1 MCNLRRNF
9 TSIVNCM
16 IAIIAR
22 KLKNL
27 QTNLK
32 LKRTVKLVWSAA
44 KGWMVF
50 SVGMI
55 IVETALFLGSLYAL
69 KLLVDAISNLDIQD
83 PNAEYLIIKH
93 VIIAGIFSILY
104 SIARFV
110 SAYAIEV
117 QASKVSN
124 FIDDKIHQTAIQMDL
139 SYYESPSYYDILK
152 RAKDAGADRP
162 NLVIT
167 TLLEIT
173 KNVLNLCAIGSLF
186 IAINWL
192 LLPLLFVFALPTL
205 FVRIYFSNK
214 QNEWRIKH
222 TPLERKSGYLSNLL
236 TSDTSAK
243 EIRSYSLG
251 DYFKQLYLSCRMEIL
266 QEKLNLS
273 YKRTSKEIITT
284 GIGSIGFFTCI
295 AYIALGTVRGTNSVG
310 DIVLFLMIFP
320 QSFNLVQYISS
331 GISILYTNNIFINS
345 IFELFDLKRSQSDH
359 TPTREIPSSM
369 NLDLEVK
376 GLNFTYPG
384 SERTTLKNISLRI
397 PSGKIIAVVGLNG
410 AGKSTLI
417 KLLCGLY
424 KVDSGEISLGNININ
439 EFDVSAY
446 RRQVSAVFQ
455 DFSRYN
461 FSAEDNIRFG
471 NINKEVVYDE
481 IVTASKNAGAS
492 TFVEKLP
499 NRYQTMMGKLFEE
512 GHEVSI
518 GQWQKLA
525 IARALYSEAR
535 FLILDEATSALD
547 ALAEKELFDS
557 FRKHIGNRAAVI
569 ISHRHSAVKHADYI
583 YVLSGGQILQEG
595 TDSELLN
602 MEGDYARLFKENVE
616 A

>member
-1 MCNLRRNF
+1 
-9 TSIVNCM
+9 M
-16 IAIIAR
+16 IAILAR
-22 KLKNL
+22 KIQNL

-32 LKRTVKLVWSAA
+32 LKRTIKLVWSAA
-44 KGWMVF
+44 KGWMLF
-50 SVGMI
+50 SVSMI
-55 IVETALFLGSLYAL
+55 IVETVLFLGSLYAL
-69 KLLVDAISNLDIQD
+69 KLLVDEISKINVHD
-83 PNAEYLIIKH
+83 PEAEYQIVKH
-93 VIIAGIFSILY
+93 VVIAGIFSILY

-117 QASKVSN
+117 QATKVSN
-124 FIDDKIHQTAIQMDL
+124 FIDDRIHETAIQMDL
-139 SYYESPSYYDILK
+139 SYYESPAYFDILK

-192 LLPLLFVFALPTL
+192 LLPLLIVFALPTL

-236 TSDTSAK
+236 TSDISAK
-243 EIRSYSLG
+243 EIRSYNLG
-251 DYFKQLYLSCRMEIL
+251 TYFKKLYLTFRMEIL
-266 QEKLNLS
+266 QQKLDLS

-295 AYIALGTVRGTNSVG
+295 AYIALGTVSGTNSVG
-310 DIVLFLMIFP
+310 DIVMFLMIFP
-320 QSFNLVQYISS
+320 QSFNLIQYISS

-345 IFELFDLKRSQSDH
+345 IFELFDLKPSSSDQGFS
-359 TPTREIPSSM
+359 REIPVRTEM
-369 NLDLEVK
+369 DLIVK
-376 GLNFTYPG
+376 DLNFTYPG
-384 SERTTLKNISLRI
+384 SDRPTLKNISLRI
-397 PSGKIIAVVGLNG
+397 PLGKIIAIVGLNG

-439 EFDVSAY
+439 QFDVSTY

-461 FSAEDNIRFG
+461 FSAEENIWFG
-471 NINKEVVYDE
+471 NIDKEAVYQE
-481 IVTASKNAGAS
+481 IVKASENAGAS
-492 TFVEKLP
+492 SFIEKLP
-499 NRYQTMMGKLFEE
+499 NGYKSMMGKLFED

-547 ALAEKELFDS
+547 ALAEKELFES

-595 TDSELLN
+595 TDSDLLN
-602 MEGDYARLFKENVE
+602 MEGDYSKLFKENIEV
-616 A
+616 

>member
-1 MCNLRRNF
+1 ML
-9 TSIVNCM
+9 
-16 IAIIAR
+16 
-22 KLKNL
+22 
-27 QTNLK
+27 
-32 LKRTVKLVWSAA
+32 
-44 KGWMVF
+44 F
-50 SVGMI
+50 SVSMI
-55 IVETALFLGSLYAL
+55 IVETVLFLGSLYAL
-69 KLLVDAISNLDIQD
+69 KLLVDEISKINVHD
-83 PNAEYLIIKH
+83 PEAEYQIVKH
-93 VIIAGIFSILY
+93 VVIAGIFSILY

-117 QASKVSN
+117 QATKVSN
-124 FIDDKIHQTAIQMDL
+124 FIDDRIHETAIQMDL
-139 SYYESPSYYDILK
+139 SYYESPAYFDILK

-192 LLPLLFVFALPTL
+192 LLPLLIVFALPTL

-236 TSDTSAK
+236 TSDISAK
-243 EIRSYSLG
+243 EIRSYNLG
-251 DYFKQLYLSCRMEIL
+251 TYFKKLYLTFRMEIL
-266 QEKLNLS
+266 QQKLDLS

-295 AYIALGTVRGTNSVG
+295 AYIALGTVSGTNSVG
-310 DIVLFLMIFP
+310 DIVMFLMIFP
-320 QSFNLVQYISS
+320 QSFNLIQYISS

-345 IFELFDLKRSQSDH
+345 IFELFDLKPSSSDQGFS
-359 TPTREIPSSM
+359 REIPVRTEM
-369 NLDLEVK
+369 DLIVK
-376 GLNFTYPG
+376 DLNFTYPG
-384 SERTTLKNISLRI
+384 SDRPTLKNISLRI
-397 PSGKIIAVVGLNG
+397 PSGKIIAIVGLNG

-439 EFDVSAY
+439 QFDVSTY

-461 FSAEDNIRFG
+461 FSAEENIWFG
-471 NINKEVVYDE
+471 NIDKEAVYQE
-481 IVTASKNAGAS
+481 IVKASENAGAS
-492 TFVEKLP
+492 SFIEKLP
-499 NRYQTMMGKLFEE
+499 NGYKTMMGKLFED

-547 ALAEKELFDS
+547 ALAEKELFES

-595 TDSELLN
+595 TDSDLLN
-602 MEGDYARLFKENVE
+602 MEGDYSKLFKENIEV
-616 A
+616 

>member
-1 MCNLRRNF
+1 
-9 TSIVNCM
+9 M
-16 IAIIAR
+16 IAILAR
-22 KLKNL
+22 KIQNL

-32 LKRTVKLVWSAA
+32 LKRTIKLVWSAA
-44 KGWMVF
+44 KGWMLF
-50 SVGMI
+50 SVSMI
-55 IVETALFLGSLYAL
+55 IVETVLFLGSLYAL
-69 KLLVDAISNLDIQD
+69 KLLVDEISNINVHD
-83 PNAEYLIIKH
+83 PEAEYQIVKH
-93 VIIAGIFSILY
+93 VVIAGIFSILY

-117 QASKVSN
+117 QATKVSN
-124 FIDDKIHQTAIQMDL
+124 FIDDRIHETAIQMDL
-139 SYYESPSYYDILK
+139 SYYESPAYFDILK

-192 LLPLLFVFALPTL
+192 LLPLLIVFALPTL

-236 TSDTSAK
+236 TSDISAK
-243 EIRSYSLG
+243 EIRSYNLG
-251 DYFKQLYLSCRMEIL
+251 TYFKKLYLTFRMEIL
-266 QEKLNLS
+266 QQKLDLS

-295 AYIALGTVRGTNSVG
+295 AYIALGTVSGTNSVG
-310 DIVLFLMIFP
+310 DIVMFLMIFP
-320 QSFNLVQYISS
+320 QSFNLIQYISS

-345 IFELFDLKRSQSDH
+345 IFELFDLKPSSSDQGFS
-359 TPTREIPSSM
+359 REIPVRTEM
-369 NLDLEVK
+369 DLIVK
-376 GLNFTYPG
+376 DLNFTYPG
-384 SERTTLKNISLRI
+384 SDRPTLKNISLRI
-397 PSGKIIAVVGLNG
+397 PSGKIIAIVGLNG

-439 EFDVSAY
+439 QFDVSTY

-461 FSAEDNIRFG
+461 FSAEENIWFG
-471 NINKEVVYDE
+471 NIDKEAVYQE
-481 IVTASKNAGAS
+481 IVKASENAGAS
-492 TFVEKLP
+492 SFIEKLP
-499 NRYQTMMGKLFEE
+499 NGYKTMMGKLFED

-547 ALAEKELFDS
+547 ALAEKELFES

-595 TDSELLN
+595 TDSDLLN
-602 MEGDYARLFKENVE
+602 MEGDYSKLFKENIEV
-616 A
+616 

>member
-1 MCNLRRNF
+1 
-9 TSIVNCM
+9 M
-16 IAIIAR
+16 IANIAR
-22 KLKNL
+22 KIKNL
-27 QTNLK
+27 HTNLK
-32 LKRTVKLVWSAA
+32 LKRTIKLVWFAA

-50 SVGMI
+50 SVSMI
-55 IVETALFLGSLYAL
+55 IVETVLFLGSLYAL
-69 KLLVDAISNLDIQD
+69 KLLVDEISNINIDD
-83 PNAEYLIIKH
+83 PNAEFGIIKH
-93 VIIAGIFSILY
+93 VVIAGAFSILY
-104 SIARFV
+104 SIARFI

-117 QASKVSN
+117 QATKVTN
-124 FIDDKIHQTAIQMDL
+124 YIDDKIHETAIQMDL
-139 SYYESPSYYDILK
+139 SYYESPAYFDILK

-167 TLLEIT
+167 TLLEIS

-192 LLPLLFVFALPTL
+192 LLPLLVLFALPTL

-222 TPLERKSGYLSNLL
+222 TALERKSGYLSNLL

-243 EIRSYSLG
+243 EVRSYNLG
-251 DYFKQLYLSCRMEIL
+251 DYFKQLYLSFRKEIL

-284 GIGSIGFFTCI
+284 GVGSIGFFTCI

-310 DIVLFLMIFP
+310 DIVMFLMIFP
-320 QSFNLVQYISS
+320 QSFNLIQYISS

-345 IFELFDLKRSQSDH
+345 IFELFDLKRSGSD
-359 TPTREIPSSM
+359 TLPCSEIPARTD
-369 NLDLEVK
+369 LDLVVK
-376 GLNFTYPG
+376 NLNFTYPG
-384 SERTTLKNISLRI
+384 TENPTLKNISLRI
-397 PSGKIIAVVGLNG
+397 PSGKIIAIVGLNG

-439 EFDVSAY
+439 AFDVTAY

-461 FSAEDNIRFG
+461 FTAEENIWFG
-471 NINKEVVYDE
+471 NINKKVVDHD
-481 IVTASKNAGAS
+481 IVKASENAGAS
-492 TFVEKLP
+492 GFIKKLP
-499 NRYQTMMGKLFEE
+499 SGYKTMMGKLFDD

-557 FRKHIGNRAAVI
+557 FRNHIGNRAAVI

-583 YVLSGGQILQEG
+583 YVLSGGRILQEG
-595 TDSELLN
+595 TDHDLLN
-602 MEGDYARLFKENVE
+602 MEGDYSRLFKENIE

>member
-1 MCNLRRNF
+1 
-9 TSIVNCM
+9 M
-16 IAIIAR
+16 IAIFAR
-22 KLKNL
+22 KIKNL

-32 LKRTVKLVWSAA
+32 LKRTIKLVWLAA
-44 KGWMVF
+44 KGWMIF
-50 SVGMI
+50 SVSMI

-69 KLLVDAISNLDIQD
+69 KLLVDEISSININD
-83 PNAEYLIIKH
+83 PTAEYEIIKH
-93 VIIAGIFSILY
+93 VIIAGVFSILY

-117 QASKVSN
+117 QATKVSN
-124 FIDDKIHQTAIQMDL
+124 FIDDKIHETAIQMDL
-139 SYYESPSYYDILK
+139 SYYESPAYFDILK

-186 IAINWL
+186 IAINWM
-192 LLPLLFVFALPTL
+192 LLPLLVVFALPTL

-243 EIRSYSLG
+243 EIRSYNLG
-251 DYFKQLYLSCRMEIL
+251 NYFKQLYLTFRMEIL

-284 GIGSIGFFTCI
+284 GVGSIGFFTCI

-310 DIVLFLMIFP
+310 DIVMFLMIFP
-320 QSFNLVQYISS
+320 QSFNLIQYISS

-345 IFELFDLKRSQSDH
+345 IFELFDLQRISPD
-359 TPTREIPSSM
+359 TRARQEIPARTD
-369 NLDLEVK
+369 LDLVVK
-376 GLNFTYPG
+376 NLNFTYPG
-384 SERTTLKNISLRI
+384 SDRLTLKNISLRI

-439 EFDVSAY
+439 QFDVTAY

-461 FSAEDNIRFG
+461 FTAEENIWFG
-471 NINKEVVYDE
+471 NINNEPVHQD
-481 IVTASKNAGAS
+481 IVKASENAGAS

-499 NRYQTMMGKLFEE
+499 RGYKTMMGKLFDD

-557 FRKHIGNRAAVI
+557 FRKHIGSRAAVI

-595 TDSELLN
+595 TDHDLLN
-602 MEGDYARLFKENVE
+602 MEGDYSRLFKENIEV
-616 A
+616 

>member
-1 MCNLRRNF
+1 
-9 TSIVNCM
+9 M
-16 IAIIAR
+16 IAILAR
-22 KLKNL
+22 KIQNL

-32 LKRTVKLVWSAA
+32 LKRTIKLVWSAA
-44 KGWMVF
+44 KGWMLF
-50 SVGMI
+50 SVSMI
-55 IVETALFLGSLYAL
+55 IVETVLFLGSLYAL
-69 KLLVDAISNLDIQD
+69 KLLVDEISNINVHD
-83 PNAEYLIIKH
+83 PEAEYQIVKH
-93 VIIAGIFSILY
+93 VVIAGIFSILY

-117 QASKVSN
+117 QATKVSN
-124 FIDDKIHQTAIQMDL
+124 FIDDRIHETAIQMDL
-139 SYYESPSYYDILK
+139 SYYESPAYFDILK

-173 KNVLNLCAIGSLF
+173 KNVMNLCAIGSLF

-192 LLPLLFVFALPTL
+192 LLPLLIVFALPTL

-236 TSDTSAK
+236 TSDISAK
-243 EIRSYSLG
+243 EIRSYNLG
-251 DYFKQLYLSCRMEIL
+251 TYFKKLYLTFRMEIL
-266 QEKLNLS
+266 QQKLDLS

-295 AYIALGTVRGTNSVG
+295 AYIALGTVSGTNSVG
-310 DIVLFLMIFP
+310 DIVMFLMIFP
-320 QSFNLVQYISS
+320 QSFNLIQYISS

-345 IFELFDLKRSQSDH
+345 IFELFDLKPSSSDQGFSQ
-359 TPTREIPSSM
+359 EIPVRTEM
-369 NLDLEVK
+369 DLIVK
-376 GLNFTYPG
+376 DLTFTYPG
-384 SERTTLKNISLRI
+384 SDRPTLKNISLRI
-397 PSGKIIAVVGLNG
+397 PSGKIIAIVGLNG

-424 KVDSGEISLGNININ
+424 RVDSGEISLGNININ
-439 EFDVSAY
+439 QFDVATY

-461 FSAEDNIRFG
+461 FSAEENIWFG
-471 NINKEVVYDE
+471 NLDKEAVYQE
-481 IVTASKNAGAS
+481 IVKASENAGAS
-492 TFVEKLP
+492 SFIEKLP
-499 NRYQTMMGKLFEE
+499 NGYKTMMGKLFED
-512 GHEVSI
+512 GQEVSI

-547 ALAEKELFDS
+547 ALAEKELFES

-595 TDSELLN
+595 TDSDLLN
-602 MEGDYARLFKENVE
+602 MEGDYSKLFKENIEV
-616 A
+616 